1 MAVGITGH
9 TALLRVV
16 RRLMASNGA
25 KTEPRS
31 CPDLGAFGSHF
42 RRKPPI
48 RANGLVRGE
57 LTPGD
62 PGPDAQISAPRRRVE
77 ALIDVQTAQFGQRCA
92 RGGPSKL
99 PRSRVPPLAHSLAGA
114 ASTANRSAG
123 ALADPA
129 ARSAESSPGGRG
141 ARPPRSRR
149 TMPGGQAR
157 LQCRSVARAVWHA
170 HRKLRAMG
178 PQTKRSLRIPTGPS
192 SRPRCPV

>member
-1 MAVGITGH
+1 MAVVITGN

-25 KTEPRS
+25 KREPRS

-57 LTPGD
+57 LTVT
-62 PGPDAQISAPRRRVE
+62 QVRSLRSAHLGGASRPSLTFKQHSSDNAAPE
-77 ALIDVQTAQFGQRCA
+77 AAPASF
-92 RGGPSKL
+92 RGL
-99 PRSRVPPLAHSLAGA
+99 EPPLCSMAGA
-114 ASTANRSAG
+114 ASPRIAVQGRWRIRRPGQPRPGPGAG
-123 ALADPA
+123 
-129 ARSAESSPGGRG
+129 G
-141 ARPPRSRR
+141 
-149 TMPGGQAR
+149 GGQATEEDHARRPGAASTRMPLSGAGR
-157 LQCRSVARAVWHA
+157 LACFPEAAGH
-170 HRKLRAMG
+170 G